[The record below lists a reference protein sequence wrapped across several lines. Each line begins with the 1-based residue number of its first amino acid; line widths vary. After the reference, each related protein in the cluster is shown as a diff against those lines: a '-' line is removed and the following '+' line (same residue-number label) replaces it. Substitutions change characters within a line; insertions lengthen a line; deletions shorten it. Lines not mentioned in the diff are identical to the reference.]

1 MITFDRVS
9 FTYNNAGVDA
19 GVHDINLDIPAG
31 QVVLLCGS
39 SGCGKTTLTRL
50 INGLIPHFYEGT
62 LTGNVTVD
70 GCTVDET
77 PLHALAPIVGSV
89 FQNPKSQFYT
99 VETDSEIVFGCGNIG
114 LPKEQIYERFETVV
128 PALNL
133 EALLGR
139 SLFALS
145 GGQKQQ
151 IACASVAALRPQVLV
166 MDEPSSNLD
175 IAAVSALAEIIR
187 KWKEKGRTIVIAEH
201 RLYWLMDLVD
211 RVVIMEHGRIVDDLP
226 IDDFR
231 RLTPQALT
239 ERGLRA
245 REISFDGLRLPGEAS
260 DEALCF
266 NDVAFS
272 YGRERAL
279 EIPTLKIPC
288 GSIVAVIGPNGAG
301 KSTFG
306 RCLCG
311 LEKKMQ
317 GTISLRGKVLNHKER
332 IRRSYLVMQDVNH
345 QLFTES
351 VEEEVMLSMEKAD
364 LSDAQKSE
372 QVQEIL
378 QTMHLEDFAQMHP
391 MALSGGQKQRVSVAC
406 AFASDKEM
414 LVYDE
419 PTSGLDHARML
430 DVAEAMKTMQTR
442 GKTQFVITHDPELIE
457 QVCDYLL
464 FLEKGHV
471 RCAGPCND
479 ACVQVIEEFFSLR
492 SLSDK

>member
-9 FTYNNAGVDA
+9 FTYNNAGGDA

-70 GCTVDET
+70 GYAVDET
-77 PLHALAPIVGSV
+77 PLHALALIVGSV

-99 VETDSEIVFGCGNIG
+99 VETDSEIVFGCENIG
-114 LPKEQIYERFETVV
+114 MLKEKIYERFETVV
-128 PALNL
+128 SSLSL
-133 EALLGR
+133 ESLLGR
-139 SLFALS
+139 SLFVLS

-151 IACASVAALRPQVLV
+151 IACASVAALQPQVLV
-166 MDEPSSNLD
+166 LDEPSSNLD
-175 IAAVSALAEIIR
+175 IAAINELAKIIH
-187 KWKEKGRTIVIAEH
+187 KWKEEGHTIVIAEH

-211 RVVIMEHGRIVDDLP
+211 RVLILDRGRIVEELP
-226 IDDFR
+226 IDAFR
-231 RLTPQALT
+231 RLTPQELT

-245 REISFDGLRLPGEAS
+245 REISFDGLRLPGATS
-260 DEALCF
+260 DEEICF
-266 NDVAFS
+266 NNVVFS
-272 YGRERAL
+272 YGREYTL
-279 EIPTLKIPC
+279 GIPELKIPY
-288 GSIVAVIGPNGAG
+288 GSIVAVIGANGAG

-311 LEKKMQ
+311 LEKKMK
-317 GTISLRGKVLNHKER
+317 GNISLQGKILSYKER
-332 IRRSYLVMQDVNH
+332 IKHSYLVMQDVNH

-351 VEEEVMLSMEKAD
+351 VEEEVMLSLEKAN
-364 LSDAQKSE
+364 LSDAQKCE
-372 QVQEIL
+372 QVQEVL
-378 QTMHLEDFAQMHP
+378 QTMHLEDFAQIHP
-391 MALSGGQKQRVSVAC
+391 MALSGGQKQRVAVAC
-406 AFASDKEM
+406 AFASDKEI

-430 DVAEAMKTMQTR
+430 NVAEAMRTMQTR
-442 GKTQFVITHDPELIE
+442 GKTQFVITHDPELIV

-471 RCAGPCND
+471 RCAGPFND

>member
-50 INGLIPHFYEGT
+50 INGLIPHFYEGA

-70 GCTVDET
+70 GRAVDET

-99 VETDSEIVFGCGNIG
+99 VETDSEIVFGCENIG
-114 LPKEQIYERFETVV
+114 LPKEEIYERFETVV
-128 PALNL
+128 SALSL
-133 EALLGR
+133 DPLLGH

-145 GGQKQQ
+145 GGQKQK
-151 IACASVAALRPQVLV
+151 IACASVAALHPQVLV

-175 IAAVSALAEIIR
+175 ISAVSELAAIIR
-187 KWKEKGRTIVIAEH
+187 KWKEKGHTIVIAEH
-201 RLYWLMDLVD
+201 RLYWLMDLAD
-211 RVVIMEHGRIVDDLP
+211 RVVIMDRGRIVEDLS
-226 IDDFR
+226 IDAFR
-231 RLTPQALT
+231 RLTPQALA

-245 REISFDGLRLPGEAS
+245 REISFEGLRLLGATS
-260 DEALCF
+260 DEEICF
-266 NDVAFS
+266 NNVVFS
-272 YGRERAL
+272 YGREYTL
-279 EIPTLKIPC
+279 GIPELKIPC
-288 GSIVAVIGPNGAG
+288 GSIVAVIGANGAG

-317 GTISLRGKVLNHKER
+317 GTISLRGKVLGYKER
-332 IRRSYLVMQDVNH
+332 IKRSYLVMQDVNH

-351 VEEEVMLSMEKAD
+351 VEEEVMLSMEKSP
-364 LSDAQKSE
+364 LSDAQKCE
-372 QVQEIL
+372 QVQAVL
-378 QTMHLEDFAQMHP
+378 QTMHLEDFAQIHP

-406 AFASDKEM
+406 AFASDKEI

-430 DVAEAMKTMQTR
+430 NVAEVMKTMQTR

-471 RCAGPCND
+471 RCAGPFSD
-479 ACVQVIEEFFSLR
+479 EYVQALEAFFIG
-492 SLSDK
+492 

>member
-99 VETDSEIVFGCGNIG
+99 VETDSEIVFGCENIG

-128 PALNL
+128 SALSL
-133 EALLGR
+133 DPLLGH

-145 GGQKQQ
+145 GGQKQK
-151 IACASVAALRPQVLV
+151 IACASVAALHPQVLV

-175 IAAVSALAEIIR
+175 ISAVSELAAIIR
-187 KWKEKGRTIVIAEH
+187 KWKEKGHTIVIAEH
-201 RLYWLMDLVD
+201 RLYWLMDLAD
-211 RVVIMEHGRIVDDLP
+211 RVVIMDRGRIVEDLS
-226 IDDFR
+226 IDAFR
-231 RLTPQALT
+231 RLTPQALA

-245 REISFDGLRLPGEAS
+245 REISFEGVHLSGAVS
-260 DEALCF
+260 DEMLYF
-266 NDVAFS
+266 NDMVFS
-272 YGRERAL
+272 YGREQAL
-279 EIPTLKIPC
+279 EIPSLKIPC

-442 GKTQFVITHDPELIE
+442 GKTQFVITHDPELME

-471 RCAGPCND
+471 RCAGPFND

>member
-1 MITFDRVS
+1 MITFDHVN

-19 GVHDINLDIPAG
+19 GVHDVNLDIPAG
-31 QVVLLCGS
+31 QIVLLCGS

-50 INGLIPHFYEGT
+50 INGLIPHFYEGA
-62 LTGNVTVD
+62 LAGNITVD
-70 GCTVDET
+70 GCAVDET
-77 PLHALAPIVGSV
+77 PLHALASIVGSV

-99 VETDSEIVFGCGNIG
+99 VETDSEIVFGCENIG
-114 LPKEQIYERFETVV
+114 MPKDQIYERFETVV
-128 PALNL
+128 SALNL

-175 IAAVSALAEIIR
+175 IAAVSALAAIIR
-187 KWKEKGRTIVIAEH
+187 KWKEEGHTIVIAEH

-211 RVVIMEHGRIVDDLP
+211 RVVIMERGRIVDDLP

-231 RLTPQALT
+231 RFTPQALT

-245 REISFDGLRLPGEAS
+245 RGISFDGLRLPGATS
-260 DEALCF
+260 DEGICF
-266 NDVAFS
+266 NNVVFS
-272 YGRERAL
+272 YGREYTL
-279 EIPTLKIPC
+279 GIPELKIPC
-288 GSIVAVIGPNGAG
+288 GSIVAVIGANGAG

-311 LEKKMQ
+311 LEKKMK
-317 GTISLRGKVLNHKER
+317 GNISLRGKILSYKER
-332 IRRSYLVMQDVNH
+332 IKHSYFVMQDVNH

-351 VEEEVMLSMEKAD
+351 VEEEVMLSLEKAN
-364 LSDAQKSE
+364 LSDAQKCE
-372 QVQEIL
+372 QVQAVL
-378 QTMHLEDFAQMHP
+378 QTMHLEDFAQTHP
-391 MALSGGQKQRVSVAC
+391 MALSGGQKQRVAVAC
-406 AFASDKEM
+406 AFASDKEI

-430 DVAEAMKTMQTR
+430 NVAEVMRTMQTR
-442 GKTQFVITHDPELIE
+442 GKTQFVITHDPELIV

-471 RCAGPCND
+471 RCAGPFND
-479 ACVQVIEEFFSLR
+479 ECVQVLEAFFIG
-492 SLSDK
+492 

>member
-99 VETDSEIVFGCGNIG
+99 VETDSEIVFGCENIG

-187 KWKEKGRTIVIAEH
+187 KWKEEGRTIVIAEH

-245 REISFDGLRLPGEAS
+245 REISFDGLRLPGAAS

-266 NDVAFS
+266 NDVVFS

-288 GSIVAVIGPNGAG
+288 GSVIGANGAG

-317 GTISLRGKVLNHKER
+317 GTISLRGKVLGYKER
-332 IRRSYLVMQDVNH
+332 IKRSYLVMQDVNH
-345 QLFTES
+345 QLSTES
-351 VEEEVMLSMEKAD
+351 VEEEVMLSMEKSP
-364 LSDAQKSE
+364 LSDAQKCE
-372 QVQEIL
+372 QVQAVL
-378 QTMHLEDFAQMHP
+378 QTMHLEDFAQIHP

-406 AFASDKEM
+406 AFASDKEI

-430 DVAEAMKTMQTR
+430 NVAEVMKTMQTR
-442 GKTQFVITHDPELIE
+442 GKTQFVITHDPELIV

-471 RCAGPCND
+471 RCAGPFSD
-479 ACVQVIEEFFSLR
+479 EYVQALEAFFIG
-492 SLSDK
+492 

>member
-9 FTYNNAGVDA
+9 FTYNNAGGDA

-50 INGLIPHFYEGT
+50 INGLIPHFYEGA

-70 GCTVDET
+70 GRAVDET

-99 VETDSEIVFGCGNIG
+99 VETYSEIVFGCENIG

-133 EALLGR
+133 ETLLGR

-151 IACASVAALRPQVLV
+151 IACASVAALQPQVLV
-166 MDEPSSNLD
+166 LDEPSSNLD
-175 IAAVSALAEIIR
+175 IAAINELAKIIR
-187 KWKEKGRTIVIAEH
+187 KWKEEGRTIVIAEH
-201 RLYWLMDLVD
+201 RLYWLMYLVD

-245 REISFDGLRLPGEAS
+245 REISFDGLRLSRAES
-260 DEALCF
+260 DEVLYF
-266 NDVAFS
+266 NDMVFS
-272 YGRERAL
+272 YGREQAL
-279 EIPTLKIPC
+279 EIPSLKIPC

-378 QTMHLEDFAQMHP
+378 QTMHLEQMHP

-419 PTSGLDHARML
+419 PTSGLDNARML
-430 DVAEAMKTMQTR
+430 DVAEAMKTMQTL
-442 GKTQFVITHDPELIE
+442 GKTQFVITHDTELIT

-471 RCAGPCND
+471 RCAGPFND

>member
-1 MITFDRVS
+1 MITFDCVN

-31 QVVLLCGS
+31 EVVLLCGS

-62 LTGNVTVD
+62 LTGNVKVD
-70 GCTVDET
+70 GCAVDET

-99 VETDSEIVFGCGNIG
+99 VETDSEIVFGCENIG

-128 PALNL
+128 SALSL
-133 EALLGR
+133 DPLLGH

-145 GGQKQQ
+145 GGQKQK
-151 IACASVAALRPQVLV
+151 IACASVAALHPQVLV

-175 IAAVSALAEIIR
+175 ISAVSELAAIIR
-187 KWKEKGRTIVIAEH
+187 KWKEKGHTIVIAEH
-201 RLYWLMDLVD
+201 RLYWLMDLAD
-211 RVVIMEHGRIVDDLP
+211 CVVIMDRGRIVEDLS
-226 IDDFR
+226 IDAFR
-231 RLTPQALT
+231 RLTPQALA

-245 REISFDGLRLPGEAS
+245 SEISFEGVHLSGAVS
-260 DEALCF
+260 DEMLYF
-266 NDVAFS
+266 NDMVFS
-272 YGRERAL
+272 YGREQAL
-279 EIPTLKIPC
+279 EIPSLKIPC
-288 GSIVAVIGPNGAG
+288 GSIVAVIGANGAG

-311 LEKKMQ
+311 LEKKMK
-317 GTISLRGKVLNHKER
+317 GNISLRGKILSYKER
-332 IRRSYLVMQDVNH
+332 IKHSYLVMQDVNH

-351 VEEEVMLSMEKAD
+351 VEEEVMLSLEKAN
-364 LSDAQKSE
+364 LSDAQKCE
-372 QVQEIL
+372 QVQEVL
-378 QTMHLEDFAQMHP
+378 QTMHLEDYAQIHP
-391 MALSGGQKQRVSVAC
+391 MALSGGQKQRVAVAC
-406 AFASDKEM
+406 AFASDKEI

-430 DVAEAMKTMQTR
+430 NVAEAMRTMQTR
-442 GKTQFVITHDPELIE
+442 GKTQFVITHDPELIV

-471 RCAGPCND
+471 RCAGPFND
-479 ACVQVIEEFFSLR
+479 ECVQALEAFFIG
-492 SLSDK
+492 

>member
-39 SGCGKTTLTRL
+39 SGCGKTTLLRL
-50 INGLIPHFYEGT
+50 INGLISHFYEGA

-70 GCTVDET
+70 GRAVDET

-99 VETDSEIVFGCGNIG
+99 VETDSEIVFGCENIG

-133 EALLGR
+133 EALLGH

-145 GGQKQQ
+145 GGQKQK
-151 IACASVAALRPQVLV
+151 IACASVAALHPQVLV

-175 IAAVSALAEIIR
+175 ISTVSELAAIIR
-187 KWKEKGRTIVIAEH
+187 KWKEKGHTIVIAEH
-201 RLYWLMDLVD
+201 RLYWLMDLAD
-211 RVVIMEHGRIVDDLP
+211 RVVIMDRGRIVEDLS
-226 IDDFR
+226 IDAFR
-231 RLTPQALT
+231 RLTPQALA

-245 REISFDGLRLPGEAS
+245 REISFEGLRLPGEAS
-260 DEALCF
+260 DEMLYF
-266 NDVAFS
+266 NDMVFS
-272 YGRERAL
+272 YGREQAL
-279 EIPTLKIPC
+279 EIPSLKIPC

-345 QLFTES
+345 QLF
-351 VEEEVMLSMEKAD
+351 
-364 LSDAQKSE
+364 
-372 QVQEIL
+372 
-378 QTMHLEDFAQMHP
+378 
-391 MALSGGQKQRVSVAC
+391 
-406 AFASDKEM
+406 
-414 LVYDE
+414 
-419 PTSGLDHARML
+419 
-430 DVAEAMKTMQTR
+430 
-442 GKTQFVITHDPELIE
+442 IE
-457 QVCDYLL
+457 QNSV
-464 FLEKGHV
+464 
-471 RCAGPCND
+471 
-479 ACVQVIEEFFSLR
+479 
-492 SLSDK
+492 

>member
-99 VETDSEIVFGCGNIG
+99 VETDSEIVFGCENIG
-114 LPKEQIYERFETVV
+114 MPKEQIYERFETVV
-128 PALNL
+128 SALNL

-151 IACASVAALRPQVLV
+151 IACASVAALHPQVLV

-175 IAAVSALAEIIR
+175 IAAINELAKIIH
-187 KWKEKGRTIVIAEH
+187 KWKEEGHTIVIAEH

-211 RVVIMEHGRIVDDLP
+211 RVLILDRGRIVEELP
-226 IDDFR
+226 IDAFR
-231 RLTPQALT
+231 RLTPQELT

-245 REISFDGLRLPGEAS
+245 REISFDGLRLPGAIS
-260 DEALCF
+260 DEGICF
-266 NDVAFS
+266 NNVVFS
-272 YGRERAL
+272 YGREYTL
-279 EIPTLKIPC
+279 GIPELKIPC
-288 GSIVAVIGPNGAG
+288 GSIVAVIGANGAG

-317 GTISLRGKVLNHKER
+317 GTISLRGKVLSYKER
-332 IRRSYLVMQDVNH
+332 IKRSYLVMQDVNH

-351 VEEEVMLSMEKAD
+351 VEEEVMLSLEKAN
-364 LSDAQKSE
+364 LSDAQKCE
-372 QVQEIL
+372 QVQEVL
-378 QTMHLEDFAQMHP
+378 QTMHLEDFAQIHP
-391 MALSGGQKQRVSVAC
+391 MALSGGQKQRVAVAC
-406 AFASDKEM
+406 AFASDKEI

-430 DVAEAMKTMQTR
+430 NVAEAMRTMQTR

-457 QVCDYLL
+457 QICDYLL

-471 RCAGPCND
+471 RCAGPFND

>member
-1 MITFDRVS
+1 MITFDCVN

-70 GCTVDET
+70 GYAVDET
-77 PLHALAPIVGSV
+77 PLHALALIVGSV

-99 VETDSEIVFGCGNIG
+99 VETDSEIVFGCENIG
-114 LPKEQIYERFETVV
+114 MLKEKIYERFETVV
-128 PALNL
+128 SSLSL
-133 EALLGR
+133 ESLLGR
-139 SLFALS
+139 SLFVLS

-151 IACASVAALRPQVLV
+151 IACASVAALQPQVLV
-166 MDEPSSNLD
+166 LDEPSSNLD
-175 IAAVSALAEIIR
+175 IAAINELAKIIH
-187 KWKEKGRTIVIAEH
+187 KWKEEGHTIVIAEH

-211 RVVIMEHGRIVDDLP
+211 RVLILDRGRIVEELP
-226 IDDFR
+226 IDAFR
-231 RLTPQALT
+231 RLTPQELT

-245 REISFDGLRLPGEAS
+245 REISFDGLRLPGATS
-260 DEALCF
+260 DEEICF
-266 NDVAFS
+266 NNVVFS
-272 YGRERAL
+272 YGREYTL
-279 EIPTLKIPC
+279 GIPTLKIPC
-288 GSIVAVIGPNGAG
+288 GSIVAVIGANGAG

-311 LEKKMQ
+311 LEKKMK
-317 GTISLRGKVLNHKER
+317 GNISLRGKILSYKER
-332 IRRSYLVMQDVNH
+332 IKHSYLVMQDVNH

-351 VEEEVMLSMEKAD
+351 VEEEVMLSLEKAN
-364 LSDAQKSE
+364 LSDAQKCE
-372 QVQEIL
+372 QVQEVL
-378 QTMHLEDFAQMHP
+378 QTMHLEDYAQIHP
-391 MALSGGQKQRVSVAC
+391 MALSGGQKQRVAVAC
-406 AFASDKEM
+406 AFASDKEI

-442 GKTQFVITHDPELIE
+442 GKTQFVITHDPELIV

-471 RCAGPCND
+471 RCAGPFND

>member
-1 MITFDRVS
+1 MITFDCVN

-31 QVVLLCGS
+31 EVVLLCGS

-62 LTGNVTVD
+62 LTGNVKVD
-70 GCTVDET
+70 GCAVDET

-99 VETDSEIVFGCGNIG
+99 VETDSEIVFGCENIG

-128 PALNL
+128 SALSL
-133 EALLGR
+133 DPLLGH

-145 GGQKQQ
+145 GGQKQK
-151 IACASVAALRPQVLV
+151 IACASVAALHPQVLV

-175 IAAVSALAEIIR
+175 ISAVSELAAIIR
-187 KWKEKGRTIVIAEH
+187 KWKEKGHTIVIAEH
-201 RLYWLMDLVD
+201 RLYWLMDLAD
-211 RVVIMEHGRIVDDLP
+211 CVVIMDRGRIVEDLS
-226 IDDFR
+226 IDAFR
-231 RLTPQALT
+231 RLTPQALA

-245 REISFDGLRLPGEAS
+245 SEISFEGVHLSGAVS
-260 DEALCF
+260 DEMLYF
-266 NDVAFS
+266 NDMVFS
-272 YGRERAL
+272 YGREQAL
-279 EIPTLKIPC
+279 EIPSLKIPC
-288 GSIVAVIGPNGAG
+288 GSIVAVIGANGAG

-311 LEKKMQ
+311 LEKKMK
-317 GTISLRGKVLNHKER
+317 GNISLRGKILSYKER
-332 IRRSYLVMQDVNH
+332 IKHSYLVMQDVNH

-351 VEEEVMLSMEKAD
+351 VEEEVMLSLEKAN
-364 LSDAQKSE
+364 LSDAQKCE
-372 QVQEIL
+372 QVQEVL

-419 PTSGLDHARML
+419 PTSGLDYARML

-442 GKTQFVITHDPELIE
+442 GKTQFVITHDPELIV

-471 RCAGPCND
+471 RCAGPFND